1 MPRITR
7 DFASPLEAGPGAD
20 GIPKGALVPAQE
32 ASTDSS
38 HDSSGSAFYFT
49 ARSAFSEPSEEHA
62 QQTILQVLDTGSGV
76 VFDKVYQV
84 MSGTIRVLS
93 LYRGKVA
100 TGIQGHSEGWAIE
113 AWCFRRT
120 ARACLP
126 AWLSTSSPELS

>member
-1 MPRITR
+1 MPRITQ
-7 DFASPLEAGPGAD
+7 DHTYLLEATPRAHGCPD
-20 GIPKGALVPAQE
+20 TALVPAQE

-49 ARSAFSEPSEEHA
+49 AKSAFSEPSEEHA

-100 TGIQGHSEGWAIE
+100 TGFQGHSEG
-113 AWCFRRT
+113 
-120 ARACLP
+120 
-126 AWLSTSSPELS
+126 